1 MAKGGGP
8 GGFDFGNMM
17 GMLQQAQQ
25 QAEKLKQKMD
35 AELRDKTVEGATG
48 GGMVTVTATGTMEVR
63 QVKID
68 PSLLDPNEKEM
79 LEDLVVAAVNVALKK
94 AKELQEES
102 QRSQLGNMMGGLG
115 GGKGGMPDLG
125 SLLGGG
131 GL

>member
-35 AELRDKTVEGATG
+35 AELRDKTVEGSTG
-48 GGMVTVTATGTMEVR
+48 GGMVTVTATGAMEVR

-68 PSLLDPNEKEM
+68 PSLLDANEKEM
-79 LEDLVVAAVNVALKK
+79 LEDLVVAAINVALKK

-102 QRSQLGNMMGGLG
+102 QRSQLGNMMGGLA

-131 GL
+131 GF

>member
-17 GMLQQAQQ
+17 GMLQQVQQ

-35 AELRDKTVEGATG
+35 AELRDKTVEGSTG
-48 GGMVTVTATGTMEVR
+48 GGMVTVTATGAMEVR

-68 PSLLDPNEKEM
+68 PSLLDANEKEM
-79 LEDLVVAAVNVALKK
+79 LEDLVVAAINVALKK

-102 QRSQLGNMMGGLG
+102 QRSQLGNMMGGLA

-131 GL
+131 GF